1 MLTPRKPIVWI
12 VLLCCLAISSNGQ
25 VNNNIFNGSSSD
37 GFDQEGTIQVS
48 GNLIFAGGN
57 SDGHDFNN
65 FFPIIGN
72 TLFFGGSGDGF
83 DFDFYL
89 QPTSNMLFAG
99 GDGDGYDFSS
109 FIQEVNS
116 GIYAGG
122 TGDGHDVL
130 CYQQTSNSN
139 IFAGG
144 ISDGHDFSRYIQLS
158 SNTIF
163 SGGPG
168 DGFDKS
174 QGFALPCTIDSITVL
189 AQTCTPGDTGTTI
202 TSLTNIGGCDS
213 VVTLVTSLINS
224 YDTTISL
231 VSCNPGD
238 TGVFIQNLPAQNGC
252 DSVVTTIVSLDAGSQ
267 TNLSAMSIC
276 QGDSLNVFGVFRH
289 NAGIYYDTLVN
300 LNGCDSIL
308 AKALTVNPIDTTL
321 LNSVTSD
328 STMAGVST
336 TTLSN
341 QFGCDSVVIT
351 TVIYSPDSC
360 VVDSTTIHAIT
371 CDSAMAG
378 VSVATY
384 VGSDACDSVVTTVTV
399 IDAGGT
405 VSLPYLEICQ
415 GDTAMVFGNEVAMAG
430 MYSDT
435 LSNQNGCDSIVVVN
449 VVINP
454 VDTVVVNDSICAGD
468 SLYVG
473 QAWQTMAGLYI
484 DVLTSANGC
493 DSILTT
499 ILSVKDSIACD
510 TATNN
515 QSCLTVVS
523 DNTWMKSTT
532 VTPSNL
538 FGYWPGVS
546 SLPDVVTFTDP
557 VVLGQP
563 YGYPSINSIEGTDVI
578 SSGNSVAYFRKE
590 FSLTSTKDLDA
601 RLLLTVDDQADI
613 YLNGHRV
620 ALTTAFGRPNYKF
633 PAHDA
638 KFNNMVVFNGFM
650 GGDSY
655 DMVTA
660 ANLDTLLKTGNNEVI
675 LAVRNLGR
683 VGDKG
688 GFSFR
693 MDINCDDNIVS
704 PKTAEAAVSEI
715 TGLKI
720 YPNPVANV
728 LYINS
733 ELAINMVRLYDVS
746 GKLIFEKQYNAEKQ
760 VEIEVANLPKGVY
773 LVEVSEVGEGVQVKK
788 VTRM

>member
-25 VNNNIFNGSSSD
+25 LNNNIFNGSSSD
-37 GFDQEGTIQVS
+37 GFDQEGTIQIS

-57 SDGHDFNN
+57 GDGHDFNN
-65 FFPIIGN
+65 YFPIIGN
-72 TLFFGGSGDGF
+72 NLFFGGSGDGF

-109 FIQEVNS
+109 FIQEVNN

-122 TGDGHDVL
+122 IGDGHDAL

-144 ISDGHDFSRYIQLS
+144 ISDGHDFLRYIQLS

-174 QGFALPCTIDSITVL
+174 QGFALPCSIDSITVL
-189 AQTCTPGDTGTTI
+189 VQTCTPGDTGTTI

-267 TNLSAMSIC
+267 TTLQGMSIC
-276 QGDSLNVFGVFRH
+276 EGDSLSVFGIFRYS
-289 NAGIYYDTLVN
+289 AGVYYDTLPN
-300 LNGCDSIL
+300 QNGCDSIL

-328 STMAGVST
+328 STMAGIST

-378 VSVATY
+378 VSVN
-384 VGSDACDSVVTTVTV
+384 VLMGGDGCDSVVTTVTV
-399 IDAGGT
+399 FDAGGT
-405 VSLPYLEICQ
+405 VSLPDLEICQ
-415 GDTAMVFGNEVAMAG
+415 GDTAMVFGNEVVMAG

-435 LSNQNGCDSIVVVN
+435 LLNQNGCDSIVVVN
-449 VVINP
+449 VVVNP
-454 VDTVVVNDSICAGD
+454 IDTVVVNDSICVGD

-499 ILSVKDSIACD
+499 MLSVKDSIACD

-523 DNTWMKSTT
+523 DNSWMKSTT

-546 SLPDVVTFTDP
+546 SLPGVVTFTDP

-563 YGYPSINSIEGTDVI
+563 YGYSSINSIEGTGVV
-578 SSGNSVAYFRKE
+578 STGNSVTYFRKE
-590 FSLTSTKDLDA
+590 FSLTNTNDLDV
-601 RLLLTVDDQADI
+601 RLLITVDDQADI

-620 ALTTAFGRPNYKF
+620 ALITAFGRPNYKY
-633 PAHDA
+633 PAHDV
-638 KFNNMVVFNGFM
+638 KFNNPLVSNGFM
-650 GGDSY
+650 SGDSY
-655 DMVTA
+655 DVVTA
-660 ANLDTLLKTGNNEVI
+660 ANLDTLLKAGVNDVTVAI
-675 LAVRNLGR
+675 RNLGKPN
-683 VGDKG
+683 DLG

-693 MDINCDDNIVS
+693 MDINCADSIVTKKGS
-704 PKTAEAAVSEI
+704 TFDI
-715 TGLKI
+715 TDLGLLV
-720 YPNPVANV
+720 YPNPAKDVVN
-728 LYINS
+728 IDS
-733 ELAINMVRLYDVS
+733 ELAINSVRLFDFT
-746 GKLIFEKQYNAEKQ
+746 GKLVYAKTYDSEKSVKINLEG
-760 VEIEVANLPKGVY
+760 LPKGVY
-773 LVEVSEVGEGVQVKK
+773 VVEVEEIGYQVTTVK
-788 VTRM
+788 VVKQ